1 MTNSRLAVTAR
12 FDVVPGKEAAF
23 MTEMKKQAENTLSLE
38 PGCHY
43 FDICVDV
50 DNPGRF
56 ILYEL
61 YEDAAAFDDHLA
73 SHHFMDFMETV
84 TPMITAKEIERWNR
98 V

>member
-1 MTNSRLAVTAR
+1 MTTSRLAVTAR
-12 FDVVPGKEAAF
+12 FDIIPGKEAAF
-23 MTEMKKQAENTLSLE
+23 MKEMKKQAENSLSLE
-38 PGCHY
+38 PDCHY

-50 DNPGRF
+50 DNPGRI

-61 YEDAAAFDDHLA
+61 YEDAAAFEEHLA
-73 SHHFMDFMETV
+73 SRHFAEFVETI